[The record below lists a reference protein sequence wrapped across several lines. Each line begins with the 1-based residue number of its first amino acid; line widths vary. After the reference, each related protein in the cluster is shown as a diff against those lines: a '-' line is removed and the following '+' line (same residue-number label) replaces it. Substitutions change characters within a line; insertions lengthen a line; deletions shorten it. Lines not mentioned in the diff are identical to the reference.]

1 MLKPLLVGIG
11 NPFRGD
17 DAVGLE
23 VARSLESI
31 LGNALD
37 VIYCEGDPVDLLDL
51 WSDRDQVFLI
61 DAVTTGTKSIGFLHC
76 FHPLKEPIP
85 ASLSSSSTHLIDIN
99 QVIELGKALGSIPKM
114 ITLFGIESRDFSL
127 EEGISSSL
135 KKQLDSISQTIE
147 KEIQACMK

>member
-1 MLKPLLVGIG
+1 MTKPLIVGIG

-23 VARSLESI
+23 VARSLQSTF
-31 LGNALD
+31 GNTLD
-37 VIYCEGDPVDLLDL
+37 VIYCEGDPTDLLEL

-61 DAVTTGTKSIGFLHC
+61 DAVSTGAQNIGFLHQ
-76 FHPLKEPIP
+76 FHPLENPIP

-114 ITLFGIESRDFSL
+114 ITLFGIESHNFSL
-127 EEGISSSL
+127 ERSISASL
-135 KKQLDSISQTIE
+135 KKQLDTISQTIE
-147 KEIQACMK
+147 KEIRACMK